1 MKYYA
6 DAIQVT
12 SVGSFSLAGFIASNN
27 NHSMSK
33 SVVVKR
39 SGVRQEC
46 CYECDFR
53 LRTHTHTH
61 THTCVRTHKHTP

>member
-12 SVGSFSLAGFIASNN
+12 SVGSFSLVGFIASDN

-33 SVVVKR
+33 SW
-39 SGVRQEC
+39 
-46 CYECDFR
+46 
-53 LRTHTHTH
+53 HTD
-61 THTCVRTHKHTP
+61 

>member
-12 SVGSFSLAGFIASNN
+12 SVGSFSLAGFIASDN

-33 SVVVKR
+33 SVAVKR

-46 CYECDFR
+46 CYSCDFR
-53 LRTHTHTH
+53 L
-61 THTCVRTHKHTP
+61 V